1 MGFLARLMPEYD
13 EYRVA
18 SNRVVD
24 KVRAHCRQKY
34 GDGDRDVLYE
44 EVGKRLQS
52 YIDARNNQ
60 GGLDA
65 NRYALAHWQIFKAL
79 YPEYIQ
85 DEPPTPVPEIWNESA

>member
-1 MGFLARLMPEYD
+1 MGFWARLRPERD

-18 SNRVVD
+18 ANRVLK
-24 KVRAHCRQKY
+24 KVRADCRRKY
-34 GDGDRDVLYE
+34 GGADRDFMYDA
-44 EVGKRLQS
+44 VGKRLQAH
-52 YIDARNNQ
+52 IDARNNQ

-85 DEPPTPVPEIWNESA
+85 DEPPTPVPEIWKKRS

>member
-1 MGFLARLMPEYD
+1 MPEYD
-13 EYRVA
+13 EYRVE
-18 SNRVVD
+18 SNGVLN
-24 KVRAHCRQKY
+24 KVEAHCSQKY
-34 GDGDRDVLYE
+34 GDTDRDFMHDA
-44 EVGKRLQS
+44 VGKRLQA

-85 DEPPTPVPEIWNESA
+85 DEPPIPVPEIWNKRS

>member
-1 MGFLARLMPEYD
+1 MGFWARLIPEYD

-18 SNRVVD
+18 SNMVLD
-24 KVRAHCRQKY
+24 KVKAHCRQKY
-34 GDGDRDVLYE
+34 GDADRDFMYDA
-44 EVGKRLQS
+44 VGKRLQS

-85 DEPPTPVPEIWNESA
+85 DEPPTPVPEIWNEMD

>member
-1 MGFLARLMPEYD
+1 MGLLERLFPNYD
-13 EYRVA
+13 KYRNEA
-18 SNRVVD
+18 NRVVA
-24 KVRAHCRQKY
+24 KVRAHCYWKY
-34 GDGDRDVLYE
+34 SDADRDFIHDA
-44 EVGKRLQS
+44 VGKRLQA

-85 DEPPTPVPEIWNESA
+85 DEPPTPVREIWKKSS